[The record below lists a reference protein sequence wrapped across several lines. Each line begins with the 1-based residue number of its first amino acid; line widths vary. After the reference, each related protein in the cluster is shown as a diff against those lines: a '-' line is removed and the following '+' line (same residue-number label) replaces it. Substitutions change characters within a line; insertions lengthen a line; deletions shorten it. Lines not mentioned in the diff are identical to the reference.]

1 MATLRALRPVPDP
14 LGSYFRPGRR
24 DGKFMLQ
31 MMVEGK
37 FKGSGLVVDPCLRA
51 RQSDLVQEGLRQKIE
66 VVLDP
71 RSVELSTPGGFS
83 RSGVSDLAWAS
94 RDLHRPSDWTGAA
107 GLTAVNHL
115 VDAVENEGYSA
126 VLAPTHVLDGPDS
139 PWWSV
144 DLIAVH
150 QLRDALDA
158 HGLGKVLIY
167 HPLVTRAS
175 ALLRNPSWRLR
186 IIEDLGSAP
195 IDALWLRVHPFGT
208 ATSGPLALRR
218 YLELCREL
226 HGLKVPLVAERSGT
240 VGVAL
245 LAFGAVGGIESGV
258 TIGERVDLDPYLR
271 PPDPNGNGFSPPPRA
286 YLHELGAFLDPK
298 RAEALFGHRGMKA
311 AHGCRDTECCPR
323 GWRDVSLEPRRHF
336 ITARTREVTALSQM
350 PEALRPGQY
359 MENFLRPASDAA
371 LRAAELEPSLLS
383 VRKRLDSWRGTLGA
397 DLAQP
402 SHFNTVS
409 APAAGKRLG
418 RTA

>member
-94 RDLHRPSDWTGAA
+94 RDLHKPSDWTGAA

-115 VDAVENEGYSA
+115 VDAVQNEGYSA

-144 DLIAVH
+144 DLIAVR

-158 HGLGKVLIY
+158 RGLGKVLIY
-167 HPLVTRAS
+167 HPLVTRAP

-226 HGLKVPLVAERSGT
+226 HGLKVPLVAERSGA

-271 PPDPNGNGFSPPPRA
+271 PPDPNSNGFSPPPPRVPPRA
-286 YLHELGAFLDPK
+286 RRLPGPQTGRGAVRSPRDEGSSWLP
-298 RAEALFGHRGMKA
+298 GHRVLPAGLA
-311 AHGCRDTECCPR
+311 RCVPGASASLHNRPNPR
-323 GWRDVSLEPRRHF
+323 GCSPVPDAGSVA
-336 ITARTREVTALSQM
+336 ARSVHGEF
-350 PEALRPGQY
+350 PPPGQ
-359 MENFLRPASDAA
+359 RRSPPCS
-371 LRAAELEPSLLS
+371 RA
-383 VRKRLDSWRGTLGA
+383 
-397 DLAQP
+397 
-402 SHFNTVS
+402 
-409 APAAGKRLG
+409 
-418 RTA
+418 